1 MFPVLLQEND
11 LIFVLHAGH
20 LEARHLERDSK
31 LLDLR
36 PQLLDVLVL
45 LQVDNEILVLL
56 ASLLLDVQADFHG
69 LVKVLGNLHKVLL
82 NQASRGHSWCTCK
95 QTVYNG
101 EISW

>member
-36 PQLLDVLVL
+36 PQLLDVLSF
-45 LQVDNEILVLL
+45 
-56 ASLLLDVQADFHG
+56 AHSPAPLLLRFP
-69 LVKVLGNLHKVLL
+69 LP
-82 NQASRGHSWCTCK
+82 
-95 QTVYNG
+95 
-101 EISW
+101 EIDKTGQSYTLFLQHFILRNI